1 MCLNL
6 ENLHQMHRRNL
17 FCLTVAILPLIVV
30 ACNQR
35 MDDAS
40 IPGNTLPNVILVMA
54 DDLGYGDVAC
64 YGNPVVKTPHLDAM
78 AQNGIRFNRFYSGA
92 PVCSPTRGSC
102 LTGRHPYRYG
112 IPWAGRH
119 PLPEVEITLAEALK
133 SIGYSTGHFGKWHLG
148 GLSRTIIQSE
158 FPDGPSPY
166 SPPWENG
173 FDESFSTESMVPTYN
188 PYYHVGGK
196 YHTNEYRHVQ
206 TEPVV
211 EGQRTGG
218 NIWKERYWTGPGQVV
233 DEWLEGDD
241 SKIIMDRALSFI
253 DKQSR
258 ENIPFLAVIWFH
270 APHTPVVAGNE
281 FRNLYPEQP
290 IEKQHWFGSITA
302 MDEQVGRLR
311 SHLLSNGIAENT
323 ILWFCSDNG
332 PSYIHEN
339 NSAGPLR
346 GKKSELYE
354 GGIRVPAIMEWP
366 VRFQNPMIVDIPVST
381 SDFYPT
387 ILAITNT
394 VMDGQPA
401 LDGEN
406 ILPIL
411 EERTDRRAPI
421 GFLSPLPSK
430 LRKQETRNE
439 EQFALIDSQY
449 KIISMD
455 NGISFQLYDLTVDQE
470 ETTDLSSEHSDIL
483 KDMKDE
489 LLAWIR
495 SCKED
500 FNQYD

>member
-1 MCLNL
+1 M
-6 ENLHQMHRRNL
+6 
-17 FCLTVAILPLIVV
+17 LI
-30 ACNQR
+30 AFISCNQNK
-35 MDDAS
+35 
-40 IPGNTLPNVILVMA
+40 NTGITSGSGKEFPNIILVMA

-78 AQNGIRFNRFYSGA
+78 ARDGIRFNRFYSGA

-112 IPWAGRH
+112 IPWAGRN
-119 PLPEVEITLAEALK
+119 PLPEDEITLAEALK
-133 SIGYSTGHFGKWHLG
+133 SKGFATGHFGKWHLG

-188 PYYHVGGK
+188 PYYHVGGSIG
-196 YHTNEYRHVQ
+196 TNDYRHVQ
-206 TEPVV
+206 TVPVDK
-211 EGQRTGG
+211 GQRTGG
-218 NIWKERYWTGPGQVV
+218 TVWRERYWTGPGQVV

-241 SKIIMDRALSFI
+241 SKIIMDKALDFI
-253 DKQSR
+253 QNKTR
-258 ENIPFLAVIWFH
+258 EKSPFLAVIWFH
-270 APHTPVVAGNE
+270 TPHTPVVAGNE
-281 FRNLYPEQP
+281 YRNMYADLPV
-290 IEKQHWFGSITA
+290 EKQHWFGSITA

-311 SHLLSNGIAENT
+311 SHLRSTGIAENT

-332 PSYIHEN
+332 PSYIHEY

-346 GKKSELYE
+346 GKKSELYD
-354 GGIRVPAIMEWP
+354 GGIRVPAIIEWP
-366 VRFQNPMIVDIPVST
+366 ARFPNSRTVDIPAST

-387 ILAITNT
+387 LLAITNT
-394 VMDGQPA
+394 VMENQPP

-411 EERTDRRAPI
+411 EGKIDRRDPI
-421 GFLSPLPSK
+421 GFISPLPSP
-430 LRKQETRNE
+430 LRKQETKEE
-439 EQFALIDSQY
+439 EQFALIDRQY

-455 NGISFQLYDLTVDQE
+455 DGLSFQLYDLIADE
-470 ETTDLSSEHSDIL
+470 GETTDLAGEQPDVFN
-483 KDMKDE
+483 DMKDE

-500 FNQYD
+500 GNQSK